1 VGNFVEDKKAGVP
14 AYMVSF
20 GDMMTNLLTFFILM
34 CAMAQQQDAGLL
46 AKGIGSF
53 VAAVETHGRPG
64 LLTEGERQ
72 AIFSEIRRRFNL
84 PPEEDPERRE
94 AHVDASTFELLPA
107 ALATLDPHEELR
119 QPQIAIFQEDSDTL
133 RETARQYLDR
143 IALTVKPTKG
153 QILTLE
159 GHALDAGANFSGN
172 NRWLAFMR
180 ALAVR
185 EYLIERHDF
194 APHRVEA
201 RAWLSE
207 IQEDPDTR
215 CVDAR
220 LITPGA
226 ESRATE
232 TASDE

>member
-1 VGNFVEDKKAGVP
+1 MGNFVEEKKAGVP

-53 VAAVETHGRPG
+53 VAAIESHGKPG

-72 AIFSEIRRRFNL
+72 EIFDEIRRRFNL

-94 AHVDASTFELLPA
+94 AHVDASTFELLPG
-107 ALATLDPHEELR
+107 ALATLEPHEELR
-119 QPQIAIFQEDSDTL
+119 QPQVAVFEADSDSL
-133 RETARQYLDR
+133 RVSAREYLDR
-143 IALTVKPTKG
+143 IAPTLKPTKG

-159 GHALDAGANFSGN
+159 GHALDAGERFAGD

-180 ALAVR
+180 ALSVR
-185 EYLIERHDF
+185 EYLVERHGF

-207 IQEDPDTR
+207 VQEDPETR
-215 CVDAR
+215 SVDAR

-226 ESRATE
+226 RSRALE
-232 TASDE
+232 PNDE